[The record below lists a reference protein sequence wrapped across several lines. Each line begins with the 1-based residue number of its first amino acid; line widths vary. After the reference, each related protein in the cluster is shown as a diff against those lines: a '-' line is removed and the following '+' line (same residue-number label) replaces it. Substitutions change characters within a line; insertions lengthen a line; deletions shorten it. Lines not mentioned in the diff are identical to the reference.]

1 MSSSTQ
7 WADES
12 ELEEDQQLSTNQVQ
26 EKTLDTTTKPTVVDP
41 TQPQQPNPKRP
52 CLYYQ
57 KGKCVFGEHCDMLH
71 EDVNRRRIPI
81 CKYFLQNACSYG
93 ENCLYRHEKE
103 NPKHRQTKGW
113 RKS

>member
-12 ELEEDQQLSTNQVQ
+12 ELEEERQLPTNPVQ
-26 EKTLDTTTKPTVVDP
+26 EKTLDADP
-41 TQPQQPNPKRP
+41 VQETHTESKRP

-93 ENCLYRHEKE
+93 ENCLYRHENRHEKE
-103 NPKHRQTKGW
+103 NPKHKQTKGW
-113 RKS
+113 RTT